1 MTQTNKEERYKSVV
15 GHLSLATRTSS
26 GHWDTPTNADRV
38 DFGGNNQAYNPSCD
52 WNLGEA
58 HIGPL
63 GLDNLSESTMNH
75 PMILAIKIEVALGLQ
90 ISKLAV
96 GRD

>member
-1 MTQTNKEERYKSVV
+1 M
-15 GHLSLATRTSS
+15 ATRTSSS
-26 GHWDTPTNADRV
+26 GHWDTPTNEDSV
-38 DFGGNNQAYNPSCD
+38 DFGSNIHAYNPSCD
-52 WNLGEA
+52 WNLGDA

-75 PMILAIKIEVALGLQ
+75 PVILAIKIDVALGLQ
-90 ISKLAV
+90 TSKLVV

>member
-1 MTQTNKEERYKSVV
+1 M
-15 GHLSLATRTSS
+15 
-26 GHWDTPTNADRV
+26 

-63 GLDNLSESTMNH
+63 GLDNLSEGTMNH
-75 PMILAIKIEVALGLQ
+75 PMILAIKIGLQ
-90 ISKLAV
+90 TSKLVV

>member
-1 MTQTNKEERYKSVV
+1 M
-15 GHLSLATRTSS
+15 L
-26 GHWDTPTNADRV
+26 NADSLN
-38 DFGGNNQAYNPSCD
+38 FGGNIHANNPSCD
-52 WNLGEA
+52 WNLGDA

-75 PMILAIKIEVALGLQ
+75 PKILAIKIEVALGLQ
-90 ISKLAV
+90 TSKLVV

>member
-1 MTQTNKEERYKSVV
+1 M
-15 GHLSLATRTSS
+15 ATRTSS
-26 GHWDTPTNADRV
+26 GHWDTPTNADSV
-38 DFGGNNQAYNPSCD
+38 DFGGNIHAYNQSCD
-52 WNLGEA
+52 WNLGDA

-90 ISKLAV
+90 TSKLVV